1 MPIRP
6 LPRDAHGKIIRPSSA
21 REPSSS
27 DRPAPVATPATAPQP
42 FTAAQNPHY
51 PGFDLDSVSESE
63 RKANIDRFRVNT
75 FSIGRPQGTPDPAP
89 GEVTRANV
97 ELPKELERF
106 RWIKQLSGLARD
118 TDDVRYYAWHWASV
132 QRVERAV
139 QEQHAAARAALATK
153 TSDAQGT
160 APAPAQATEQAPA
173 ADRSAAS
180 AGPLRSLQAQPA
192 AVPIFR
198 TDAVN
203 DADLR
208 SAAQSDRAPTTSAPA
223 EKAEPPSQEEPSVFK
238 FNPRAKPAPRRRE
251 NEPPVNAAWELAPV
265 LQAFYAVANEGAMVH
280 AQTLKSV
287 TFRDFETQYSAVLPR
302 GSMKALLAEDA
313 FQSHHCVS
321 SSYEPGRPITF
332 EVNGSRYFNTYRPVD
347 YEAKPGPTGPLTELL
362 TTLLNGDLDSV
373 TQVVNILAYLVQR
386 PGQRLGYAPCFVSRA
401 SLNKQVLQ
409 DILLTLLGGTNTYV
423 PDSSQFTAHFNDWV
437 KQTTFVILNHV
448 STTKAFQEKMA
459 HLITAPELGVSV
471 KGGKDGKAVNRLSV
485 LAFARELG
493 DLEHFS
499 DPRRLGVI
507 DVAEEPISSQT
518 YTQFKAW
525 LDGEGKSYVLHALET
540 HDLTGFDPWK
550 PPVNVQAAEH
560 LNIITRSP
568 LQDYLQEALVARR
581 APLEKDLVNVNDVT
595 DQLLRIGLRGTTSVE
610 VCKALREL
618 GAAHAGQIRGIEGQR
633 GKPNFWA
640 VRRQQFWA
648 TQPEGIKRA
657 HLAQPGHEDDND
669 DAS

>member
-251 NEPPVNAAWELAPV
+251 NEPPVNSAWALEPV
-265 LQAFYAVANEGAMVH
+265 LHGFYSVADKGAMVH
-280 AQTLKSV
+280 AESLKTI
-287 TFRDFETQYSAVLPR
+287 TFRDFETQYSGVLPR
-302 GSMKALLAEDA
+302 GTVRALLAEAEFETHKCTSIRYD
-313 FQSHHCVS
+313 
-321 SSYEPGRPITF
+321 PGKPTTF
-332 EVNGSRYFNTYRPVD
+332 EEDGTRFFNSYRPVD

-362 TTLLNGDLDSV
+362 TTLLGGDLDAV
-373 TQVVNILAYLVQR
+373 AQVVSILAHLVQR
-386 PGQRLGYAPCFVSRA
+386 PGQRLGYALCFVSRA
-401 SLNKQVLQ
+401 SLNKELLQ
-409 DILLTLLGGTNTYV
+409 HLLVALLGDKNTFV
-423 PDSSQFTAHFNDWV
+423 PDSQLFTSQFNDWV
-437 KQTTFVILNHV
+437 RYTSLVILNHV

-459 HLITAPELGVSV
+459 YLVTSTELSVSIKGVDPTQV
-471 KGGKDGKAVNRLSV
+471 PNRLNV
-485 LAFARELG
+485 IAFARELG

-499 DPRRLGVI
+499 DPRRLGVF
-507 DVAEEPISSQT
+507 DLSERPVTSQT
-518 YTQFKAW
+518 YTDFKAW
-525 LDGEGKSYVLHALET
+525 LDGDGKSHALHALST
-540 HDLTGFDPWK
+540 HDLSGFDHLR
-550 PPVNVQAAEH
+550 PPVNVRAQEQ
-560 LNIITRSP
+560 LDVLSRSP
-568 LQDYLQEALVARR
+568 IQDYLQEALTARR
-581 APLEKDLVNVNDVT
+581 APMVKDLVNINEVTTALLGVGFRAVTTADV
-595 DQLLRIGLRGTTSVE
+595 R
-610 VCKALREL
+610 KALQEL
-618 GAAHAGQIRGIEGQR
+618 GAVHAGQVRGIEGQA

-640 VRRQQFWA
+640 VRRQQYWA
-648 TQPEGIKRA
+648 TQPEGVKRA
-657 HLAQPGHEDDND
+657 YLEHPGHEDDND

>member
-1 MPIRP
+1 MTIPR
-6 LPRDAHGKIIRPSSA
+6 LPRDAHGKIIRPPSA
-21 REPSSS
+21 REPYTS
-27 DRPAPVATPATAPQP
+27 DRPTPVALPASAPQP
-42 FTAAQNPHY
+42 PTAAQNPHY
-51 PGFDLDSVSESE
+51 PGYDLDSLSESE
-63 RKANIDRFRVNT
+63 RKANIDRFRCNT
-75 FSIGRPQGTPDPAP
+75 LFSGRPQGTPDPAP

-97 ELPKELERF
+97 ELPKDLERF
-106 RWIKQLSGLARD
+106 RWIKQLPGLARD
-118 TDDVRYYAWHWASV
+118 TDDARYRAWHWASV

-139 QEQHAAARAALATK
+139 QEQHAAAQAALATK
-153 TSDAQGT
+153 TSDAQVT
-160 APAPAQATEQAPA
+160 APAPAQAAEQAPA
-173 ADRSAAS
+173 ADRSVAS
-180 AGPLRSLQAQPA
+180 TGPLKSLHA

-198 TDAVN
+198 IDAVN

-208 SAAQSDRAPTTSAPA
+208 SAALSVRAPTTSAPA
-223 EKAEPPSQEEPSVFK
+223 EKAEPPSQEEPSVFN
-238 FNPRAKPAPRRRE
+238 FNPRARPAPRRRE
-251 NEPPVNAAWELAPV
+251 NEPPVNPAWGLEPV
-265 LQAFYAVANEGAMVH
+265 LASFYAVADQGAMVH
-280 AQTLKSV
+280 GETLKTV
-287 TFRDFETQYSAVLPR
+287 TFRDFETQYSGVLPR
-302 GSMKALLAEDA
+302 GTVRALLAEA
-313 FQSHHCVS
+313 EFESHKCIS
-321 SSYEPGRPITF
+321 TRYEPGKPITF
-332 EVNGSRYFNTYRPVD
+332 EQNGTRYFNSYRPVD
-347 YEAKPGPTGPLTELL
+347 YEAKPGATGPLTELL
-362 TTLLNGDLDSV
+362 TTLLGGDLDALG
-373 TQVVNILAYLVQR
+373 QMVNILAYLVQH

-401 SLNKQVLQ
+401 SLNKELLQ
-409 DILLTLLGGTNTYV
+409 HLLVALLGDKNTFM
-423 PDSSQFTAHFNDWV
+423 PDSQLFTSQFNDWV
-437 KQTTFVILNHV
+437 RRTSVVILDHV

-459 HLITAPELGVSV
+459 HFVTAPELAVSI
-471 KGGKDGKAVNRLSV
+471 KGADPTQVPNRLNV
-485 LAFARELG
+485 IAFARELG
-493 DLEHFS
+493 DLDHFS

-507 DVAEEPISSQT
+507 DVAEEPIATQT
-518 YTQFKAW
+518 FAQFKAW

-648 TQPEGIKRA
+648 AQPEGVKRA
-657 HLAQPGHEDDND
+657 YLAHPGHEDDND